1 MKTTLMTAHDRENP
15 VSGAEV
21 RSVFDVVD
29 LGPFQN
35 NKNNVLAINDVGQ
48 RAGVSFNEETGRVE
62 AFLELRGTR
71 MMLGTLGGS
80 FSIARGINN
89 RGEIVGGS
97 LSRGDEDF
105 HGFLYRNGKLHDLND
120 LLQPDSGW
128 ELIQAVAINDNGEII
143 GIGSNRGADRVVLLK
158 PRAQQKVG

>member
-1 MKTTLMTAHDRENP
+1 MKPSITREHERATAP
-15 VSGAEV
+15 STG
-21 RSVFDVVD
+21 RSSFDVVD

-97 LSRGDEDF
+97 LNRGDDDF

-143 GIGSNRGADRVVLLK
+143 GIGSSNGADRIVLLK
-158 PRAQQKVG
+158 PRQQPTIG